1 MSLKTK
7 NMLVDVRACFN
18 LLERSD
24 KRKYK
29 AVVLIQAVLG
39 ILDLLGVALLGV
51 IGALSI
57 RGIQSQGPGDKV
69 SKIIE
74 FMHLENFSFQMQV
87 LIISLIAVSLMI
99 SKTGF
104 SIYASKKVLFFL
116 SRRSAEIS
124 KLLLSKVLNQPLVI
138 IQKSRSYEV
147 QYAAGP
153 GVSSLVLGV
162 LGTLSNALADASLL
176 LIIGV
181 GVFFVDPLV
190 AVLSFLIFGTVTGV
204 VYLLMRGRARKLGEE
219 ITSLNINSN
228 KLLSDV
234 FSTYRELYVR
244 NRRQE
249 YVNKIYK
256 AKVNAA
262 EALAEQTFMPFTSK
276 YVIEISVLLGAFFVA
291 ALEFSTTDASRAA
304 ASLAVFFAAGTRIA
318 PALLRIQQSV
328 ISVQANLGASSST
341 LQMLR
346 ETRLD
351 QSSVESNSAPD
362 FVHSGF
368 VPEVTL
374 TDVSFRYDPQED
386 FTIRNLN
393 LHIMEGE
400 FVALVGPSGGGK
412 STVIDLMLGL
422 NTPESGFISVSGSAP
437 AETINN
443 FPGAI
448 SYVPQQVGIS
458 DDTIASNIA
467 MGYSSNEIREERI
480 TEALRLA
487 HLLEFVKTLPNGVHS
502 IVGENG
508 SNLSGGQRQRI
519 GIARAFYTNPK
530 MVILDE
536 ATSALDGKTEL
547 DISDALAELQGLVT
561 VVVVAHRLSTVR
573 SANKVV
579 YIDKGQIVAQGTFEE
594 VRAAVPDFNHQA
606 QLMGL

>member
-1 MSLKTK
+1 
-7 NMLVDVRACFN
+7 
-18 LLERSD
+18 
-24 KRKYK
+24 
-29 AVVLIQAVLG
+29 
-39 ILDLLGVALLGV
+39 
-51 IGALSI
+51 
-57 RGIQSQGPGDKV
+57 
-69 SKIIE
+69 
-74 FMHLENFSFQMQV
+74 
-87 LIISLIAVSLMI
+87 
-99 SKTGF
+99 
-104 SIYASKKVLFFL
+104 
-116 SRRSAEIS
+116 
-124 KLLLSKVLNQPLVI
+124 
-138 IQKSRSYEV
+138 
-147 QYAAGP
+147 
-153 GVSSLVLGV
+153 
-162 LGTLSNALADASLL
+162 
-176 LIIGV
+176 
-181 GVFFVDPLV
+181 
-190 AVLSFLIFGTVTGV
+190 
-204 VYLLMRGRARKLGEE
+204 
-219 ITSLNINSN
+219 
-228 KLLSDV
+228 
-234 FSTYRELYVR
+234 
-244 NRRQE
+244 
-249 YVNKIYK
+249 
-256 AKVNAA
+256 
-262 EALAEQTFMPFTSK
+262 
-276 YVIEISVLLGAFFVA
+276 
-291 ALEFSTTDASRAA
+291 
-304 ASLAVFFAAGTRIA
+304 
-318 PALLRIQQSV
+318 
-328 ISVQANLGASSST
+328 
-341 LQMLR
+341 MLR

-368 VPEVTL
+368 APEVTL

-536 ATSALDGKTEL
+536 ATSALDHNTEKL
-547 DISDALAELQGLVT
+547 VMESIEKLSGELT
-561 VVVVAHRLSTVR
+561 IIHIAHRLSTLSKCDMIVKIEEGR
-573 SANKVV
+573 IVFNGKYNDLPV
-579 YIDKGQIVAQGTFEE
+579 IDKGLEFK
-594 VRAAVPDFNHQA
+594 NSN
-606 QLMGL
+606 